1 MEVSVEISMYP
12 LTENYLPIIND
23 FLRRLN
29 SYGLQ
34 TVTNGMS
41 TQVFGEFDE
50 VMAAVQTSLRSTIEL
65 EEKVSVSIKILN
77 DHLPPDKW
85 DAKAWS

>member
-1 MEVSVEISMYP
+1 MYP

-29 SYGLQ
+29 SHGLQ

-41 TQVFGEFDE
+41 TQVFGEYDK
-50 VMAAVQTSLRSTIEL
+50 VMRAVQSSLRSTMEL

-85 DAKAWS
+85 DPKAWE